1 MRSVLK
7 KFGLRFAAVAAR
19 ARRGAAGREIFFSG
33 ACGTAGKESRGRA
46 RSPGAAAR
54 SGTLLAMPLGALASV
69 AIAAAVL
76 SAPAN
81 AAKKNPDTL
90 PETTIQDLHYG
101 DVLFYF
107 YQDEDFEAI
116 TRLNAYEQ
124 WGQLSHHHDESQLL
138 LGGLYLSLGLH
149 NEAGKRFEALLT
161 PQTPEGVRNR
171 AWFYLAKVWYARG
184 YLDRAEAAIRKV
196 QGRLPTQL
204 EAEKQHLFAN
214 ILLRQGRFEEAASLL
229 ANWKGPADWMAYAQ
243 FNLGVAYVRE
253 GKLAQADPL
262 LARVGTLQT
271 ARPELLALK
280 DRANLAL
287 GFAHLQADQPE
298 PALVALERVR
308 LNGPYSNK
316 ALLGTGWARAALGQY
331 QEALNPWLEL
341 QGRDMLDAAVQ
352 ESYLA
357 VPYAF
362 GKLQAASQS
371 AEYYEQ
377 AVTSFDAE
385 GLKLDEA
392 IGRIQGGNMLDSM
405 LGKDDDARYGFF
417 WQLRNVPDAPESRY
431 LYTVLAGH
439 DFQEGL
445 KNYRD
450 LAFLGKTLDRWA
462 ESMQAF
468 SNMIDTREKA
478 YAERLPKV
486 DALLSSGV
494 LDKQRKVRDE
504 LDTHLKTIEAE
515 SDVAALG
522 SPEERD
528 QWARIQKL
536 ETVLAD
542 LPNDEENAA
551 LRDRLRLVKGVLYFR
566 LNESFKARVW
576 RERRTIK
583 DLDLAL
589 HEAQSRWIRVDRAR
603 KSVPTNTGE
612 FDARIA
618 SLQQRIDAIQLRLVD
633 VAQKQN
639 SYLAALAVRELQGQ
653 KDRLAT
659 YQIQARFA
667 LASMYDRA
675 ANADQLNKDKTPKP
689 KTEGAEDEVE
699 EAAPDEAAPE
709 GQPNG
714 QLPPPDSGTPAGE
727 NPATGPATE
736 SAAPAP
742 QAAPGEAPAPPT
754 PAQPT
759 PGTQEP
765 KP

>member
-1 MRSVLK
+1 VS
-7 KFGLRFAAVAAR
+7 F
-19 ARRGAAGREIFFSG
+19 
-33 ACGTAGKESRGRA
+33 
-46 RSPGAAAR
+46 
-54 SGTLLAMPLGALASV
+54 
-69 AIAAAVL
+69 IA
-76 SAPAN
+76 APAN

-90 PETTIQDLHYG
+90 PETVIQDLHYG

-107 YQDEDFEAI
+107 YQDDDFEAI

-124 WGQLSHHHDESQLL
+124 WGLLSHHHDESQLL

-184 YLDRAEAAIRKV
+184 YLDRAEEAIRKV

-214 ILLRQGRFEEAASLL
+214 ILLRQGRFEEAAAAL

-243 FNLGVAYVRE
+243 FNLGVAYIRE
-253 GKLAQADPL
+253 GKLEQADPY
-262 LARVGTLQT
+262 LAKVGTMT
-271 ARPELLALK
+271 ATRPELLALK
-280 DRANLAL
+280 DRANLAI
-287 GFAHLQADQPE
+287 GFAHLQANQPE

-341 QGRDMLDAAVQ
+341 QNRDMLDSAVQ

-371 AEYYEQ
+371 AEYYER
-377 AVTSFDAE
+377 AVTSFDSE
-385 GLKLDEA
+385 NLKLDEA
-392 IGRIQGGNMLDSM
+392 IGRIQSGNMLDSL
-405 LGKDDDARYGFF
+405 LGKDDDDHYGWF

-431 LYTVLAGH
+431 LYTLLAGH

-478 YAERLPKV
+478 YAERLPKT
-486 DALLSSGV
+486 DALLASGV
-494 LDKQRKVRDE
+494 LDNQQKMRDD
-504 LDTHLKTIEAE
+504 LDARLKTIEAAD
-515 SDVAALG
+515 DVSALG

-528 QWARIQKL
+528 QWARIQKI
-536 ETVLAD
+536 EAVLAD

-639 SYLAALAVRELQGQ
+639 NYLAALAVKELQGQ

-675 ANADQLNKDKTPKP
+675 ANVDQLNKDTKP
-689 KTEGAEDEVE
+689 KQKSPDGEDVPE
-699 EAAPDEAAPE
+699 EAAPENGEPPAPENGAGEKPATGDGGAAGAATGVPPAGAQVPADRLPAPE
-709 GQPNG
+709 G
-714 QLPPPDSGTPAGE
+714 
-727 NPATGPATE
+727 
-736 SAAPAP
+736 AAPAP
-742 QAAPGEAPAPPT
+742 QVAPPGAAAPT
-754 PAQPT
+754 PAQPAQ
-759 PGTQEP
+759 GSQEP

>member
-1 MRSVLK
+1 M
-7 KFGLRFAAVAAR
+7 
-19 ARRGAAGREIFFSG
+19 
-33 ACGTAGKESRGRA
+33 
-46 RSPGAAAR
+46 
-54 SGTLLAMPLGALASV
+54 AMALV
-69 AIAAAVL
+69 T
-76 SAPAN
+76 APAQ
-81 AAKKNPDTL
+81 AAKKNPDAL

-107 YQDEDFEAI
+107 YQDDDFEAI

-124 WGQLSHHHDESQLL
+124 WGLLQHHHDESQLL

-184 YLDRAEAAIRKV
+184 YLDRAEEAIRKV
-196 QGRLPTQL
+196 QGRLPVQL

-214 ILLRQGRFEEAASLL
+214 ILLRQGRFQEAATLL
-229 ANWKGPADWMAYAQ
+229 ATWKGPADWMAYAQ
-243 FNLGVAYVRE
+243 FNLGVAYVRD
-253 GKLAQADPL
+253 GKLDQAGPFL
-262 LARVGTLQT
+262 EKVGTLRT
-271 ARPELLALK
+271 ARPELLALR

-287 GFAHLQADQPE
+287 GFAHLQANQPQ

-308 LNGPYSNK
+308 LSGPYSNK

-331 QEALNPWLEL
+331 KEALGPWLEL

-362 GKLQAASQS
+362 GKLEAASQS
-371 AEYYEQ
+371 AEYYER

-385 GLKLDEA
+385 GAKLDGA
-392 IGRIQGGNMLDSM
+392 IGRIQSGNMLDSL
-405 LGKDDDARYGFF
+405 LGKNDDDTHYGWF

-450 LAFLGKTLDRWA
+450 LAYLGKTLDHWA

-468 SNMIDTREKA
+468 SNMTDTREKA

-486 DALLSSGV
+486 DTLLASGIA
-494 LDKQRKVRDE
+494 DKQQKLRDD
-504 LDTHLKTIEAE
+504 LDAHLKTIEAE
-515 SDVAALG
+515 DDVAALG

-528 QWARIQKL
+528 QWTRIQKI
-536 ETVLAD
+536 EAALAD
-542 LPNDEENAA
+542 LPNDKENSA

-566 LNESFKARVW
+566 LNDSFKARVW

-612 FDARIA
+612 FAARIT

-639 SYLAALAVRELQGQ
+639 NFLAALAVKELQGQ

-675 ANADQLNKDKTPKP
+675 ANTDLLNKDTKP
-689 KTEGAEDEVE
+689 KQKTESGEDAPE
-699 EAAPDEAAPE
+699 EAAPSEK
-709 GQPNG
+709 PNSDT
-714 QLPPPDSGTPAGE
+714 PAPDSGTPAGE
-727 NPATGPATE
+727 KPATGDNGAAGAAAAPPAEKPATE
-736 SAAPAP
+736 SATPAP
-742 QAAPGEAPAPPT
+742 QAAPPGAAAPT
-754 PAQPT
+754 PAQPA
-759 PGTQEP
+759 PGAQEP

>member
-1 MRSVLK
+1 M
-7 KFGLRFAAVAAR
+7 A
-19 ARRGAAGREIFFSG
+19 
-33 ACGTAGKESRGRA
+33 TA
-46 RSPGAAAR
+46 
-54 SGTLLAMPLGALASV
+54 LV
-69 AIAAAVL
+69 I
-76 SAPAN
+76 APAQ
-81 AAKKNPDTL
+81 AAKKNPDAL

-107 YQDEDFEAI
+107 YQDDDFEAI

-124 WGQLSHHHDESQLL
+124 WGLLQHHHDESQLL

-184 YLDRAEAAIRKV
+184 YLDRAEEAIRKV
-196 QGRLPTQL
+196 QGRLPVQL

-214 ILLRQGRFEEAASLL
+214 ILLRQGRFQEAATLL
-229 ANWKGPADWMAYAQ
+229 ATWKGPADWMAYAQ
-243 FNLGVAYVRE
+243 FNLGVAYVRD
-253 GKLAQADPL
+253 GKLDQAGPFL
-262 LARVGTLQT
+262 EKVGTLRT
-271 ARPELLALK
+271 ARPELLALR

-287 GFAHLQADQPE
+287 GFAHLQANQPQ

-308 LNGPYSNK
+308 LSGPYSNK

-331 QEALNPWLEL
+331 KEALGPWLEL

-362 GKLQAASQS
+362 GKLEAASQS
-371 AEYYEQ
+371 AEYYER

-385 GLKLDEA
+385 GAKLDGA
-392 IGRIQGGNMLDSM
+392 IGRIQSGNMLDSL
-405 LGKDDDARYGFF
+405 LGKDDDDTHYGWF

-450 LAFLGKTLDRWA
+450 LAYLGKTLDHWA

-468 SNMIDTREKA
+468 SNMTDTREKA

-486 DALLSSGV
+486 DTLLASGIA
-494 LDKQRKVRDE
+494 DKQQKLRDD
-504 LDTHLKTIEAE
+504 LDAHLKTIEAE
-515 SDVAALG
+515 DDVAALG

-528 QWARIQKL
+528 QWTRIQKI
-536 ETVLAD
+536 EAALAD
-542 LPNDEENAA
+542 LPNDKENSA

-566 LNESFKARVW
+566 LNDSFKARVW

-612 FDARIA
+612 FDARIT

-639 SYLAALAVRELQGQ
+639 NFLAALAVKELQGQ

-675 ANADQLNKDKTPKP
+675 ANTDLLNKDTKP
-689 KTEGAEDEVE
+689 KQKTESGEDAPE
-699 EAAPDEAAPE
+699 EAAPSEK
-709 GQPNG
+709 PNSDT
-714 QLPPPDSGTPAGE
+714 PAPDSGTPAGE
-727 NPATGPATE
+727 KPATGDNGAAGAAAAPPAEKPATE
-736 SAAPAP
+736 SATPAP
-742 QAAPGEAPAPPT
+742 QAAPPGAAAPT
-754 PAQPT
+754 PAQPA
-759 PGTQEP
+759 PGAQEP